1 MKLNNIITFIFILFP
16 CLGWG
21 QTMASFGPTVPEGYY
36 IFPIRPGD
44 QNFLSGTMGELR
56 SNHFHAG
63 IDIKTL
69 GVEGLEVYAS
79 SSGYISRIKVSSDGY
94 GNAMY
99 ILHSNGTT
107 TVYAHLQKFNPA
119 IAEFVREAQYK
130 KKSFEIELYPEKE
143 QFSFEKGELIGYSGN
158 SGSSSGAHLHFEI
171 RDSQQR
177 PLNPLEQKFSEIRDN
192 IAPEVRKIAFRTM
205 DKNSRINDQYGR
217 FEFRVIKKGTNYT
230 LPVPIT
236 AYGNIGIEI
245 LTHDKLNGANNRNG
259 VPCIEMNVDGNQVF
273 QQNLDRFRFSETR
286 SILIHTDY
294 KTAREQGQRFVKM
307 YVDNGNDLPFYQT
320 NDSKG
325 IIKITKD
332 STHKVRMSLWD
343 IYNNNAQ
350 VVFDIKGTD
359 PANKLTLTNYKGP
372 SKISYDLMNNNLI
385 VKAPTINQEIP
396 CAYIYS
402 NRMRYQ
408 LDHAY
413 SVNQTAVFLW
423 DMDQGLPDSLLYD
436 DKKITFDYKAL
447 IPGETSFNYYGERLE
462 LHVPGKALFDT
473 VFLTSNY
480 KVDSIPQKEQF
491 TICQDIYPIRKNINI
506 TLKPTLD
513 YPDPERTAVYALD
526 KRGNPS
532 YKGGSWE
539 GKKIN
544 FKTRNWGTFT
554 LLADTVTPEIK
565 PLILNSDRIV
575 FRIKDS
581 LSGIKEYEL
590 EMDGDWILMKYDYK
604 KNLIRSEKLDSKKPF
619 KGALHLMVTDNAGN
633 MKKYSTHL

>member
-1 MKLNNIITFIFILFP
+1 
-16 CLGWG
+16 
-21 QTMASFGPTVPEGYY
+21 MASFGPTVPEGYY

-177 PLNPLEQKFSEIRDN
+177 PLNPLKQKFPEIRDN

-294 KTAREQGQRFVKM
+294 QTAQEQGQRFVKM
-307 YVDNGNDLPFYQT
+307 YVDNGNDLPFYET

-447 IPGETSFNYYGERLE
+447 IPGATSFNYYGKRLE

-480 KVDSIPQKEQF
+480 KIDSITQKEQF

>member
-1 MKLNNIITFIFILFP
+1 MLFP